1 MPRARISQHFKNHM
15 FKKIL
20 IANRGEIAV
29 RILRACRELGIRSA
43 AVFSDVDRKSLHVR
57 LADEAYPIGP
67 APSRESYLRIDKLM
81 DVARRAGCD
90 AVHPGYGFLA
100 ENSALPRACVDA
112 GLTFIGPPAD
122 AMEALGS
129 KTAGRQ
135 LARRSDVP
143 IVPGTNDPIEKPA
156 DAQALAHNMGYPV
169 LLKAVAGGGGK
180 GMRLVYSDAE
190 FESAFRDASSEAM
203 NAFGDARLYLE
214 KYLDRPRHIEI
225 QILADAHGRV
235 VSLGERECS
244 VQRRHQKV
252 IEEAPSPIVTPDLR
266 KKMGDAAVRLAR
278 AGGYVNAG
286 TVEFLVDAN
295 LNFYFLE
302 VNTRLQVEHPVT
314 EQVTGLDLVKLQIA
328 IAAGHRLPFAWE
340 TITPRGHAME
350 ARLYAEDPGNNFF
363 PSPGK
368 ILSCHVPSG
377 PGIRLDDGVYEGWTV
392 PTDYDPLLSKLI
404 AWGNSREETIARL
417 RRALEE
423 YTVTGIK
430 TNAGLFLRIFSESDF
445 LRGEI
450 HTKWLDELL
459 SRPNSSAP
467 RAKEKEMDGAAA
479 DAAAIAAAIWQA
491 NQWDRQAYLSSSSA
505 DQPSRWKLEGRQT
518 QMDRIP

>member
-1 MPRARISQHFKNHM
+1 M

-29 RILRACRELGIRSA
+29 RILRACRELGIRSV
-43 AVFSDVDRKSLHVR
+43 AVFSDADRKSLHVR

-67 APSRESYLRIDKLM
+67 ALSRESYLRIDKLM

-100 ENSALPRACVDA
+100 ENAALPRACADA
-112 GLTFIGPPAD
+112 GLTFIGPSPE

-135 LARRSDVP
+135 LARRADVP
-143 IVPGTNDPIEKPA
+143 IVPGTNDPIEKAA
-156 DAQALAHNMGYPV
+156 DAKSLARDMGYPV

-180 GMRLVYSDAE
+180 GMRIVYGDAE
-190 FESAFRDASSEAM
+190 FDSALRDASSEAM

-214 KYLDRPRHIEI
+214 KYLERPRHVEI
-225 QILADAHGRV
+225 QIFADAHGRV

-244 VQRRHQKV
+244 V
-252 IEEAPSPIVTPDLR
+252 
-266 KKMGDAAVRLAR
+266 
-278 AGGYVNAG
+278 
-286 TVEFLVDAN
+286 
-295 LNFYFLE
+295 
-302 VNTRLQVEHPVT
+302 
-314 EQVTGLDLVKLQIA
+314 
-328 IAAGHRLPFAWE
+328 
-340 TITPRGHAME
+340 PRGHAME
-350 ARLYAEDPGNNFF
+350 VRLYAEDPDNNFF

-392 PTDYDPLLSKLI
+392 PNDYDPLLSKLI

-430 TNAGLFLRIFSESDF
+430 TNVGLFRRILVEPDF

-450 HTKWLDELL
+450 HTRWLDELL
-459 SRPNSSAP
+459 HRPRSAAYPADQNQPGSSAS
-467 RAKEKEMDGAAA
+467 
-479 DAAAIAAAIWQA
+479 DAAAIAAAIWQT
-491 NQWDRQAYLSSSSA
+491 NQWERHSCPSSSA
-505 DQPSRWKLEGRQT
+505 DQPSRWKQEGRREQL
-518 QMDRIP
+518 DRQP

>member
-1 MPRARISQHFKNHM
+1 M
-15 FKKIL
+15 FNKIL

-29 RILRACRELGIRSA
+29 RILRACRELGIRSV
-43 AVFSDVDRKSLHVR
+43 AVFSEADRASLHVR

-67 APSRESYLRIDKLM
+67 AASRESYLRVDKLI
-81 DVARRAGCD
+81 DVARRSNCD

-100 ENSALPRACVDA
+100 ENPALPRACEETSLV
-112 GLTFIGPPAD
+112 FIGPPAE

-143 IVPGTNDPIEKPA
+143 IVPGANDPIEKPEE
-156 DAQALAHNMGYPV
+156 AQALAQSMGYPI
-169 LLKAVAGGGGK
+169 LLKAVSGGGGK
-180 GMRLVYSDAE
+180 GMRVVAGDPDFA
-190 FESAFRDASSEAM
+190 SAWRDASSEAL
-203 NAFGDARLYLE
+203 NAFGDPRLYLE
-214 KYLDRPRHIEI
+214 KYLENPRHIEI
-225 QILADAHGRV
+225 QIFADSHGRV

-252 IEEAPSPIVTPDLR
+252 IEEAPSPMVTPELR

-278 AGGYVNAG
+278 AGRYINAG
-286 TVEFLVDAN
+286 TVEFLVDAH

-328 IAAGHRLPFAWE
+328 IAAGHRLPFEWE

-350 ARLYAEDPGNNFF
+350 VRLYAEDPDNNF
-363 PSPGK
+363 
-368 ILSCHVPSG
+368 
-377 PGIRLDDGVYEGWTV
+377 
-392 PTDYDPLLSKLI
+392 SKLI

-417 RRALEE
+417 RRALDE
-423 YTVTGIK
+423 YTITGIK
-430 TNAGLFLRIFSESDF
+430 TNAGLFRRILSEPDF

-450 HTKWLDELL
+450 HTKWLDALL
-459 SRPNSSAP
+459 TRKPSVVV
-467 RAKEKEMDGAAA
+467 EGEDTA
-479 DAAAIAAAIWQA
+479 DAAAIAAALWQSSHS
-491 NQWDRQAYLSSSSA
+491 QKTSSSPA
-505 DQPSRWKLEGRQT
+505 QDFPSRWKQEARRNQL
-518 QMDRIP
+518 DRTP

>member
-1 MPRARISQHFKNHM
+1 M

-29 RILRACRELGIRSA
+29 RILRACRELGIRSV
-43 AVFSDVDRKSLHVR
+43 AVFSEVDRNSLHVR
-57 LADEAYPIGP
+57 LADEAYAIGP

-81 DVARRAGCD
+81 DVARRADCD

-100 ENSALPRACVDA
+100 ENPALPQACREADI
-112 GLTFIGPPAD
+112 TFIGPSAG

-135 LARRSDVP
+135 LARRLEVP
-143 IVPGTNDPIEKPA
+143 TVPGTNDPTEEP
-156 DAQALAHNMGYPV
+156 QARALSQSMGYPV

-180 GMRLVYSDAE
+180 GMRLVCSHAE
-190 FESAFRDASSEAM
+190 FESAFREAASEAM
-203 NAFGDARLYLE
+203 NAFGDERLYLE
-214 KYLDRPRHIEI
+214 KYLERPRHIEI

-252 IEEAPSPIVTPDLR
+252 IEEAPSPIVTPELR
-266 KKMGDAAVRLAR
+266 KRMSEAAVRLAR

-286 TVEFLVDAN
+286 TVEFLVDQN

-340 TITPRGHAME
+340 SITPRGHAME
-350 ARLYAEDPGNNFF
+350 VRLYAEDPENNFF

-368 ILSCHVPSG
+368 ILSRHTPGG
-377 PGIRLDDGVYEGWTV
+377 PGIRMDEGVYEGWTV
-392 PTDYDPLLSKLI
+392 PNDYDPLLSKLI

-417 RRALEE
+417 RRALDE
-423 YTVTGIK
+423 YTITGIR
-430 TNAGLFLRIFSESDF
+430 TNAGLFRRILEEPDF

-450 HTKWLDELL
+450 HTRWLDEWLR
-459 SRPNSSAP
+459 RPRATSSAP
-467 RAKEKEMDGAAA
+467 QASAKNGSIE
-479 DAAAIAAAIWQA
+479 AAAIVAAVWQA
-491 NQWDRQAYLSSSSA
+491 KQSAAQAPGASSDRESA
-505 DQPSRWKLEGRQT
+505 SRWKLEGRREQL
-518 QMDRIP
+518 DRVP

>member
-1 MPRARISQHFKNHM
+1 M
-15 FKKIL
+15 FRKIL

-43 AVFSDVDRKSLHVR
+43 TVFSEVDRKSLHVR

-67 APSRESYLRIDKLM
+67 APARDSYLRIDKLM

-100 ENSALPRACVDA
+100 ENADLPRACTGA
-112 GLTFIGPPAD
+112 GLTFIGPSAE
-122 AMEALGS
+122 AMESLGS

-135 LARRSDVP
+135 LARRCDVP
-143 IVPGTNDPIEKPA
+143 VVPGTNDPIEKPDEA
-156 DAQALAHNMGYPV
+156 HALAQSMGFPV

-180 GMRLVYSDAE
+180 GMRLVTSAAE
-190 FESAFRDASSEAM
+190 FASAYRDASSEAM
-203 NAFGDARLYLE
+203 NAFGDPRLYLE
-214 KYLDRPRHIEI
+214 KYLEKPRHIEI
-225 QILADAHGRV
+225 QILADSHGRV

-252 IEEAPSPIVTPDLR
+252 VEEAPSPIMTPDLR
-266 KKMGDAAVRLAR
+266 KKMSDAAVRLAR
-278 AGGYVNAG
+278 AGGYINAG
-286 TVEFLVDAN
+286 TVEFLVDAH

-340 TITPRGHAME
+340 TITPRGNAME
-350 ARLYAEDPGNNFF
+350 VRLYAEDPANNFF

-368 ILSCHVPSG
+368 ILSRHAPSG

-392 PTDYDPLLSKLI
+392 PNDYDPLLAKLI

-423 YTVTGIK
+423 STITGIK
-430 TNAGLFLRIFSESDF
+430 TNVALFRRILTEPDF
-445 LRGEI
+445 LRAEI

-459 SRPNSSAP
+459 TRQRPDAAP
-467 RAKEKEMDGAAA
+467 PDSTTT
-479 DAAAIAAAIWQA
+479 DAAAIAAALWQA
-491 NQWDRQAYLSSSSA
+491 TRGSSA
-505 DQPSRWKLEGRQT
+505 SSAASATNESTSRWKLEARRQ
-518 QMDRIP
+518 QLDRTP

>member
-1 MPRARISQHFKNHM
+1 M

-43 AVFSDVDRKSLHVR
+43 AVFSEVDRKSLHVR
-57 LADEAYPIGP
+57 LADEAYCIGP
-67 APSRESYLRIDKLM
+67 ATSRQSYLSIDKIIG
-81 DVARRAGCD
+81 AASHSGCD

-100 ENSALPRACVDA
+100 ENPALPRACTDA
-112 GLTFIGPPAD
+112 GITFIGPSPE

-135 LARRSDVP
+135 LARRCEVP
-143 IVPGTNDPIEKPA
+143 TVPGTNDPIEKPS
-156 DAQALAHNMGYPV
+156 DAQALAHSMGYPV

-203 NAFGDARLYLE
+203 NAFGDAQLYLE
-214 KYLDRPRHIEI
+214 KYLERPRHIEI

-244 VQRRHQKV
+244 IQRRHQKV

-286 TVEFLVDAN
+286 TVEFLVDQN

-340 TITPRGHAME
+340 SITPRGHAME
-350 ARLYAEDPGNNFF
+350 VRLYAEDPANNFF

-392 PTDYDPLLSKLI
+392 PNDYDPLLSKLI

-417 RRALEE
+417 RRALQE
-423 YTVTGIK
+423 YAITGIQ
-430 TNAGLFLRIFSESDF
+430 TNAGLFLRILSESDF

-459 SRPNSSAP
+459 RRPASAASP
-467 RAKEKEMDGAAA
+467 SVSGAQGNAAA

-491 NQWDRQAYLSSSSA
+491 NQSDRPSSA
-505 DQPSRWKLEGRQT
+505 TSPATDQPSRWKHEGRRAQL
-518 QMDRIP
+518 DREP

>member
-1 MPRARISQHFKNHM
+1 M

-29 RILRACRELGIRSA
+29 RIIRACRELGIRSA
-43 AVFSDVDRKSLHVR
+43 AVFSEVDRKSLHVR
-57 LADEAYPIGP
+57 LADEAYPVGP
-67 APSRESYLRIDKLM
+67 APSRESYLRIDKII

-90 AVHPGYGFLA
+90 AIHPGYGFLA
-100 ENSALPRACVDA
+100 ENAALPGACVDA
-112 GLTFIGPPAD
+112 GITFIGPPAE
-122 AMEALGS
+122 AMESLGS

-135 LARRSDVP
+135 LARRADVP
-143 IVPGTNDPIEKPA
+143 TVPGTNDPIENLSE
-156 DAQALAHNMGYPV
+156 AQALAQRMGYPI

-180 GMRLVYSDAE
+180 GMRLVNSDPE
-190 FESAFRDASSEAM
+190 FESAFRDAASEAM
-203 NAFGDARLYLE
+203 NAFGDDRLYLE
-214 KYLDRPRHIEI
+214 KYLDRPHHVEI
-225 QILADAHGRV
+225 QIFADAHGRV

-244 VQRRHQKV
+244 IQRRHQKV
-252 IEEAPSPIVTPDLR
+252 IEEAPSPLVTPDLR

-278 AGGYVNAG
+278 AGRYVNAG
-286 TVEFLVDAN
+286 TVEFLVDAH

-340 TITPRGHAME
+340 AITPRGHAME
-350 ARLYAEDPGNNFF
+350 VRLYAEDPDNNFF

-368 ILSCHVPSG
+368 IVSRNVPSG
-377 PGIRLDDGVYEGWTV
+377 PGIRVDDGVYEGWTV
-392 PTDYDPLLSKLI
+392 PNDYDPLLSKLI

-423 YTVTGIK
+423 YCITGIK
-430 TNAGLFLRIFSESDF
+430 TNVGLFRRILTEPDF
-445 LRGEI
+445 LRGEV

-459 SRPNSSAP
+459 PRPHSTETAVNDSHPQSSAS
-467 RAKEKEMDGAAA
+467 

-491 NQWDRQAYLSSSSA
+491 NHLDKHP
-505 DQPSRWKLEGRQT
+505 QPPSNSTNQSSRWKQEGRRDQL
-518 QMDRIP
+518 DRTP

>member
-1 MPRARISQHFKNHM
+1 M

-29 RILRACRELGIRSA
+29 RILRACRELGIRSVC
-43 AVFSDVDRKSLHVR
+43 VFSDVDRKSLHVR
-57 LADEAYPIGP
+57 LADEAYGIGP

-100 ENSALPRACVDA
+100 ENAAFPRACRAA
-112 GLTFIGPPAD
+112 GITFIGPPAE

-135 LARRSDVP
+135 LARRVEVP
-143 IVPGTNDPIEKPA
+143 AVPGTNDPTDKSPA
-156 DAQALAHNMGYPV
+156 RALAQSMGYPV

-180 GMRLVYSDAE
+180 GMRLVSSDAE
-190 FESAFRDASSEAM
+190 FESAFRDAASEAM
-203 NAFGDARLYLE
+203 NAFGDERLYLE
-214 KYLDRPRHIEI
+214 KYLERPRHIEI

-244 VQRRHQKV
+244 IQRRHQKV
-252 IEEAPSPIVTPDLR
+252 VEEAPSPVVTPELR
-266 KKMGDAAVRLAR
+266 KKMSEAAVRLAR
-278 AGGYVNAG
+278 ASGYVNAG
-286 TVEFLVDAN
+286 TMEFLVDQDCK
-295 LNFYFLE
+295 FYFLE

-350 ARLYAEDPGNNFF
+350 VRLYAEDPDNHFF

-368 ILSCHVPSG
+368 IVSRHAPSG
-377 PGIRLDDGVYEGWTV
+377 PGIRLDEGVYEGWTV
-392 PTDYDPLLSKLI
+392 PNDYDPLLSKLI
-404 AWGNSREETIARL
+404 AWGNSREETMARL

-423 YTVTGIK
+423 YTITGIR
-430 TNAGLFLRIFSESDF
+430 TNAGLFRRILTEPEF

-450 HTKWLDELL
+450 HTRWLDELL
-459 SRPNSSAP
+459 RRP
-467 RAKEKEMDGAAA
+467 GAAA
-479 DAAAIAAAIWQA
+479 SFASAGNKEGGAEKAREAAAIAAAIWQA
-491 NQWDRQAYLSSSSA
+491 RQNAAPASAASTSNQA
-505 DQPSRWKLEGRQT
+505 PSRWKWEGRREQL
-518 QMDRIP
+518 DRMP

>member
-1 MPRARISQHFKNHM
+1 M

-29 RILRACRELGIRSA
+29 RIVRACRELGIRSA
-43 AVFSDVDRKSLHVR
+43 VVFSDVDRKSLHVR

-100 ENSALPRACVDA
+100 ENAALPRACVDA

-143 IVPGTNDPIEKPA
+143 IVPGTTDPIEEPA
-156 DAQALAHNMGYPV
+156 DAQALAHGMGYPV
-169 LLKAVAGGGGK
+169 LLKAVSGGGGK

-340 TITPRGHAME
+340 SITPRGHAME

-368 ILSCHVPSG
+368 ILSCHMPSG

-392 PTDYDPLLSKLI
+392 PTEYDPLLSKLI

-423 YTVTGIK
+423 YTITGIK
-430 TNAGLFLRIFSESDF
+430 TNAGLFRRILSESDF

-459 SRPNSSAP
+459 GRSLSVASPANENPLGSTAS
-467 RAKEKEMDGAAA
+467 

-491 NQWDRQAYLSSSSA
+491 NQWDRHSCLSSSSA
-505 DQPSRWKLEGRQT
+505 DQPSRWKLEGRRAQL
-518 QMDRIP
+518 DRLP

>member
-1 MPRARISQHFKNHM
+1 M

-29 RILRACRELGIRSA
+29 RVIRACRELGIQSV
-43 AVFSDVDRKSLHVR
+43 AVFSEVDRKSLHVR

-67 APSRESYLRIDKLM
+67 APSRESYLCIDKLR

-100 ENSALPRACVDA
+100 ENAALPRACADS
-112 GLTFIGPPAD
+112 GLTFIGPPAE

-135 LARRSDVP
+135 LARRADVP
-143 IVPGTNDPIEKPA
+143 IVPGTNDPIGTPA
-156 DAQALAHNMGYPV
+156 DGQTLAQSMGYPV

-180 GMRLVYSDAE
+180 GMRLVSSDTE
-190 FESAFRDASSEAM
+190 FEPAFRDASSEAM
-203 NAFGDARLYLE
+203 NAFADARLYLE
-214 KYLDRPRHIEI
+214 KYLERPHHIEI
-225 QILADAHGRV
+225 QIFADAHGRV

-252 IEEAPSPIVTPDLR
+252 VEEAPSPIVTPELR

-286 TVEFLVDAN
+286 TVEFLVDSN

-340 TITPRGHAME
+340 SITPRGHAME
-350 ARLYAEDPGNNFF
+350 VRLYAEDPENNFF

-368 ILSCHVPSG
+368 ILARRAPSG
-377 PGIRLDDGVYEGWTV
+377 PGIRLDEGVYEGWTV
-392 PTDYDPLLSKLI
+392 PNEYDPLLSKLI

-423 YTVTGIK
+423 YTITGIK
-430 TNAGLFLRIFSESDF
+430 TNVGLFRRVLSEPDF
-445 LRGEI
+445 LRGDI
-450 HTKWLDELL
+450 HTRWLDELL
-459 SRPNSSAP
+459 HRPESA
-467 RAKEKEMDGAAA
+467 ASVSNEEEMNGSGAA
-479 DAAAIAAAIWQA
+479 DAVAIAAAIWHATQDA
-491 NQWDRQAYLSSSSA
+491 SRSAAASASSA
-505 DQPSRWKLEGRQT
+505 APSRWKLEGRRQLL
-518 QMDRIP
+518 DRLP